1 MYKYIIYSILALLVS
16 AVPADAAKLRGSI
29 IGLAST
35 ISGQASI
42 SPYPASLGAL
52 GAQNETE
59 PTPSGGFGFVY
70 LDGQRDSERRQP
82 DELRQRGQQFQPRLL
97 VVPVDS
103 RVEFPNDDPI
113 YHNVFS
119 YSKSKRFDLGRYGK
133 GKSKSV
139 YFDKT
144 GVIRVFCDV
153 HSDMSAT
160 IVVVDSDFISLLD
173 GSGRFELD
181 GVPSGKYEL
190 VHWQAVGGERRW
202 QVEVGDATTELKLE
216 R

>member
-1 MYKYIIYSILALLVS
+1 MFKYIIYSSLALFLS
-16 AVPADAAKLRGSI
+16 TVPAKAAQLRGSI
-29 IGLAST
+29 VGLVPA

-52 GAQNETE
+52 GQTE
-59 PTPSGGFGFVY
+59 AAPPSGGLGFVY
-70 LDGQRDSERRQP
+70 LDGQRDPGRRRQ
-82 DELRQRGQQFQPRLL
+82 DELRQRGQQFHPRLL

-103 RVEFPNDDPI
+103 DVDFPNDDPI

-119 YSKSKRFDLGRYGK
+119 YSKTKRFDLGRYGK

-139 YFDKT
+139 HFDKT

-160 IVVVDSDFISLLD
+160 IVVVDSDFIALLD
-173 GSGRFELD
+173 GSGAFELD
-181 GVPSGKYEL
+181 DVPPGSYEL
-190 VHWQAVGGERRW
+190 VHWQPTGGERRW
-202 QVEVGDATTELKLE
+202 RVDVRDSMTEVRLE